1 MNDPLDLLLGL
12 IISIVKIIFLTW
24 LFIGLIFD

>member
-12 IISIVKIIFLTW
+12 IISIVKVIFFTW
-24 LFIGLIFD
+24 LSIGLLFG